1 MTDAD
6 AQLDNDDKCN
16 HRQVRMGQLDLN
28 EQHEYN
34 FEVRY
39 YTGDMSLYKYGETQS
54 RQVEKKWQANHILT
68 IVVFVVTKVIR

>member
-1 MTDAD
+1 MNIT
-6 AQLDNDDKCN
+6 
-16 HRQVRMGQLDLN
+16 
-28 EQHEYN
+28 

-68 IVVFVVTKVIR
+68 IVVFVVTKEMSKNDKCTQVLM

>member
-34 FEVRY
+34 F
-39 YTGDMSLYKYGETQS
+39 
-54 RQVEKKWQANHILT
+54 
-68 IVVFVVTKVIR
+68 